1 MLIPKIKSHFID
13 KETRCLHIKFSADG
27 AQIIKHKEILNEGKI
42 AETATGNYTCCLFDI
57 SKEDY
62 ETMYTCLAEIKTEI
76 DNLKELEIDGCVYK
90 IEKFIGGD
98 LKMLAIIYGINRAT
112 ANCPCIWCVWDKR
125 KLVNKDIDKVEEE
138 IKKEWSIIKTE
149 KGARTLSDSISS
161 VGSNGYVNV
170 PIFNIPFHRIVIDT
184 LHLFLRITDVLYDLL
199 IKDLRQIDGKQKKRP
214 IFQLNHIC
222 VNFSQTCLKTT
233 KFGDLFMLMV
243 II

>member
-90 IEKFIGGD
+90 IEQFIGGN

-222 VNFSQTCLKTT
+222 VNFSQTYLRTT